1 MPLTTEMIRRHHR
14 ELYAE
19 LEALMPEERPE
30 GEPAA
35 DPRAVVHFLREELL
49 PHAAEEEREVYDVID
64 TLAGAPFRV
73 TEPMRLDHVAIG
85 AGVER
90 LSSLV
95 QTMESGSEG
104 EREALSRRFWREAD
118 RLGAVIRLH
127 FEKEELAYL
136 PLLEQREAAEPADAE
151 VLDVREVPPARRH
164 DLIFGA
170 YARLRPGQSFILV
183 NDHAPRPLYYQFQAE
198 HAGEFTWEYL
208 EQGPEVWR
216 VRIGRP

>member
-19 LEALMPEERPE
+19 LEALIPEEQPE
-30 GEPAA
+30 AESTI
-35 DPRAVVHFLREELL
+35 DPSAVVHFLREELL
-49 PHAAEEEREVYDVID
+49 PHAVEEEREVYDVID
-64 TLAGAPFRV
+64 ALSGAPFRV

-90 LSSLV
+90 LASLI
-95 QTMESGSEG
+95 QAMESAGEG
-104 EREALSRRFWREAD
+104 ERASLSRRFWREAD
-118 RLGAVIRLH
+118 RLGTVIRLH
-127 FEKEELAYL
+127 FEKEERAYL
-136 PLLEQREAAEPADAE
+136 PLLEQREGAEPADVE

-164 DLIFGA
+164 DLIFETF
-170 YARLRPGQSFILV
+170 ARLQPGQSFILV

-208 EQGPEVWR
+208 EEGPAVWR
-216 VRIGRP
+216 VRIGRS

>member
-49 PHAAEEEREVYDVID
+49 PHAAEEEREVYDMVD

-90 LSSLV
+90 LSSLA
-95 QTMESGSEG
+95 QQMETATESE
-104 EREALSRRFWREAD
+104 RALLSRRFWQEAD
-118 RLGAVIRLH
+118 RLGSIIRLH

-136 PLLEQREAAEPADAE
+136 PLLEQREGAEPADAE

-170 YARLRPGQSFILV
+170 YARLRPGESFILV

>member
-19 LEALMPEERPE
+19 LEALIPEERPE
-30 GEPAA
+30 GEPAV
-35 DPRAVVHFLREELL
+35 DPVAVLHFLREELL
-49 PHAAEEEREVYDVID
+49 PHAVEEEREVYDVID
-64 TLAGAPFRV
+64 ALSGAPFRV

-90 LSSLV
+90 LASLV
-95 QTMESGSEG
+95 QAMESAGEG
-104 EREALSRRFWREAD
+104 ERAALSRRFWREAD

-127 FEKEELAYL
+127 FEKEERAYL
-136 PLLEQREAAEPADAE
+136 PLLEQREGAELADAE

-164 DLIFGA
+164 DLIFEM
-170 YARLRPGQSFILV
+170 YARLQPGQSFILV

-198 HAGEFTWEYL
+198 HAGELTWEYL
-208 EQGPEVWR
+208 EEGPVVWR
-216 VRIGRP
+216 VRIGRR